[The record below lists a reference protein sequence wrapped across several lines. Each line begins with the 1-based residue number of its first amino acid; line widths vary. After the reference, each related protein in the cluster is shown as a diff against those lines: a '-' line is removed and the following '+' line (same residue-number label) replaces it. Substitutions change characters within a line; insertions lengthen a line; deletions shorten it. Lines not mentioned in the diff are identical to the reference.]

1 MTVNV
6 LMLQLGELRVE
17 VKASKVV
24 FITVSR

>member
-1 MTVNV
+1 MTVHV

-24 FITVSR
+24 FITVSG

>member
-1 MTVNV
+1 MTVRL

-24 FITVSR
+24 FITVSW